1 MRAGRSSTPIQPRF
15 ASPTSSTP
23 GVLPGKARPTIVI
36 PGQRPV
42 PGAPPPAAPRPDPS
56 SNTSHL
62 GLPPVSFSRDTQS
75 GAVGNRL
82 SADSNIAS
90 SIGISPAEGSIS
102 PGVLH
107 YIDPANGRTYEIP
120 PGMLEAFLVGTR
132 MVGGA
137 INATGGANA
146 AVSHDPV
153 PNQTARQPETTMAHG
168 MPTPPSSTKLRNP
181 RRFKDT
187 EEAPTQD
194 RTRKESSLMSQ
205 GVPYSPR
212 MLPTP
217 SPSTVTSDL
226 ADDAMSMGTFGTPSS
241 TAGSAANFSTESK
254 RRERRGN
261 LRDRMRQ
268 MKSQHQATGMHL
280 DISACEL
287 SM

>member
-1 MRAGRSSTPIQPRF
+1 
-15 ASPTSSTP
+15 
-23 GVLPGKARPTIVI
+23 
-36 PGQRPV
+36 
-42 PGAPPPAAPRPDPS
+42 
-56 SNTSHL
+56 
-62 GLPPVSFSRDTQS
+62 
-75 GAVGNRL
+75 
-82 SADSNIAS
+82 
-90 SIGISPAEGSIS
+90 
-102 PGVLH
+102 
-107 YIDPANGRTYEIP
+107 
-120 PGMLEAFLVGTR
+120 
-132 MVGGA
+132 
-137 INATGGANA
+137 
-146 AVSHDPV
+146 
-153 PNQTARQPETTMAHG
+153 
-168 MPTPPSSTKLRNP
+168 
-181 RRFKDT
+181 
-187 EEAPTQD
+187 
-194 RTRKESSLMSQ
+194 MSQ